1 MLISLKQVQD
11 ALRVQLQKTQAH
23 RVDEVKQNRP
33 SLGSDQVSLSP
44 ESKELQAVR
53 QAVAQAPEVREEKV
67 AELREAI
74 KSGTY
79 KPTGAE
85 IAERMLARSLA
96 EKLF

>member
-11 ALRVQLQKTQAH
+11 ALRVQLQRTQI
-23 RVDEVKQNRP
+23 RRTDEVKKTRP

-53 QAVAQAPEVREEKV
+53 QAVAQAPEVREAKV

-74 KSGTY
+74 KSGRY
-79 KPTGAE
+79 NPTGEE
-85 IAERMLARSLA
+85 IAEQMLARSLVD
-96 EKLF
+96 KLF

>member
-11 ALRVQLQKTQAH
+11 ALRVHLQKTQVR
-23 RVDEVKQNRP
+23 RVDEVRKTRP
-33 SLGSDQVSLSP
+33 SLGSDQVSLSR

-74 KSGTY
+74 KSGRY
-79 KPTGAE
+79 DVTGEE
-85 IAERMLARSLA
+85 IAEQMLARSLVD
-96 EKLF
+96 KLF